1 MKTHYDALDV
11 AQNATTAEI
20 KKAWRKLAFDCHPDR
35 AEVRGLS
42 GPAEG
47 KRAARFK
54 RGMLAWETLGD
65 ADKRSAYDRELV
77 EEATRPNPRGRSRRR
92 QAYGDRAWQGAQRAW
107 EAMHAERLRQAQ
119 VRQWQAQRRR
129 EAQQQRRAAE
139 RERAVEQ
146 HEAWE
151 EAHEA
156 YLQRIVDNLR
166 CDIAA
171 FFLDDHWS

>member
-1 MKTHYDALDV
+1 VKAHYGALDV
-11 AQNATTAEI
+11 AQNATPPEI
-20 KKAWRKLAFDCHPDR
+20 KKAWRKLAFECHPDR

-47 KRAARFK
+47 KLAQRFK
-54 RGMLAWETLGD
+54 QGMLAWETLGD
-65 ADKRSAYDRELV
+65 PDKRQVYDRELV
-77 EEATRPNPRGRSRRR
+77 EEATPRNSHGRSRRR
-92 QAYGDRAWQGAQRAW
+92 QAYGDAVWQGAQRAW

-119 VRQWQAQRRR
+119 VRQWQAERRR
-129 EAQQQRRAAE
+129 GAQEERRAAE

-146 HEAWE
+146 HAAWE
-151 EAHEA
+151 AAHEV
-156 YLQRIVDNLR
+156 YLQRIVDDLR